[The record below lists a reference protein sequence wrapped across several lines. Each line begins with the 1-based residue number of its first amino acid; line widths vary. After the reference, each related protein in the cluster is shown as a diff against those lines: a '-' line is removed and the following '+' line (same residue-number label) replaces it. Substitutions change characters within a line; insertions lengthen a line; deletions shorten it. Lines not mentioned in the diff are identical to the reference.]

1 MIRII
6 ILLVF
11 FISAISVQSQISPEL
26 SLDTTFIK
34 TGERTYLNIEVEYRV
49 DDGGHTIQWPQI
61 ADTLANGIE
70 VISKSKIDT
79 ITDPLKNDQFLF
91 SQVQRIEITSFD
103 TGFVAIQPLLF
114 IIDGDSVSSNAILI
128 EVRDPVIDESA
139 DIRDIHDIIEVEL
152 SLWEKLLPYWPYILG
167 ALAALIIIIL
177 IIRKLKG
184 KTISVKTEKEI
195 EIPVVPAHI
204 KALSGFAALRE
215 EELWQKGK
223 HKQYYTRLSDI
234 MREYLHERYGI
245 QAMEETSTELIRQ
258 IQRMP
263 LDSGI
268 RLRLETVLRLSDL
281 VKFAK
286 EKPMP
291 HENEDSM
298 QVMVNFVQQTAETF
312 SSENIEKNKRNA

>member
-1 MIRII
+1 MVRLS
-6 ILLVF
+6 ILLAFLISV
-11 FISAISVQSQISPEL
+11 ISAHSQISPEL

-34 TGERTYLNIEVEYRV
+34 TGERTFLDIEVEYRV
-49 DDGGHTIQWPQI
+49 DDGGHTIQWPSI
-61 ADTLANGIE
+61 SDTLAKGIE
-70 VISKSKIDT
+70 VISQSKIDT

-103 TGFVAIQPLLF
+103 TGFVAIQPLQF
-114 IIDGDSVSSNAILI
+114 IIDGDTISSNAILI
-128 EVRDPVIDESA
+128 EVRDPVVDESA
-139 DIRDIHDIIEVEL
+139 DIRDIHDIIEVDL
-152 SLWEKLLPYWPYILG
+152 SLWERLLPYWPYILG
-167 ALAALIIIIL
+167 ALAILIIIL
-177 IIRKLKG
+177 VIIRKLKG
-184 KTISVKTEKEI
+184 KTLSNKIEKAI
-195 EIPVVPAHI
+195 EVATIPAHI
-204 KALSGFAALRE
+204 KALSRFATLRE

-258 IQRMP
+258 VQRMP

-268 RLRLETVLRLSDL
+268 RIRLESVLRLSDL

-312 SSENIEKNKRNA
+312 SFENIDKNKRNV